1 MRRPVRKLLDKKPVA
16 RCLWT
21 GGDSHRRL
29 RLPFARSVEEV
40 VDMRLDF
47 DVRQHNVTTPLQV
60 LWGRSVGYSHTAFV
74 VESVKR
80 R

>member
-47 DVRQHNVTTPLQV
+47 DVRQHNVTTPLV
-60 LWGRSVGYSHTAFV
+60 RKWTHSGSREPCA
-74 VESVKR
+74 
-80 R
+80 